1 MEPGAAAALGVYLH
15 GLAGDRLL
23 PVMGDAGM
31 LATDLLR
38 ELPVV
43 RRELCYGRKCPML
56 KAKDIMTRKFIPFVS
71 RPTIKE
77 LAAFLSKP
85 SQGDAGSG
93 WRPDIWRGSSLNR
106 LVEQDKPLH
115 MPTVISLF
123 DWVLYLESEKN
134 FREEVK
140 RISARTVGEICAREV
155 ITCTPETPVNEI
167 AALMVEHQV
176 HLVPVVEGERVVG
189 VVARLD
195 IIRSMGT

>member
-1 MEPGAAAALGVYLH
+1 
-15 GLAGDRLL
+15 
-23 PVMGDAGM
+23 
-31 LATDLLR
+31 
-38 ELPVV
+38 
-43 RRELCYGRKCPML
+43 ML
-56 KAKDIMTRKFIPFVS
+56 KAKDIMTTQVHTVRVET
-71 RPTIKE
+71 TINE
-77 LAAFLSKP
+77 LARLFVETRVSAMP
-85 SQGDAGSG
+85 VVDGAGHLEG
-93 WRPDIWRGSSLNR
+93 IVTETDM
-106 LVEQDKPLH
+106 VEQDKPLH
-115 MPTVISLF
+115 VPTVISLF

-140 RISARTVGEICAREV
+140 RITARTVGEICAREV

>member
-1 MEPGAAAALGVYLH
+1 
-15 GLAGDRLL
+15 
-23 PVMGDAGM
+23 
-31 LATDLLR
+31 
-38 ELPVV
+38 
-43 RRELCYGRKCPML
+43 ML
-56 KAKDIMTRKFIPFVS
+56 KAKDIMTTQVHTVGVET
-71 RPTIKE
+71 TINE
-77 LAAFLSKP
+77 LARLFVETRVSAMP
-85 SQGDAGSG
+85 VVDGAGHLEG
-93 WRPDIWRGSSLNR
+93 IVTETDM
-106 LVEQDKPLH
+106 VEQDKPLH
-115 MPTVISLF
+115 VPTVISLF

-140 RISARTVGEICAREV
+140 RITARTVGEICAREV